1 MRSRHLPSVAT
12 VAHIS
17 ARSTAVP
24 SDAALVASARAG
36 EAWAREALFRR
47 HARLANGLA
56 FRLLGRDQEVDDVVQ
71 DAYVAVLDG
80 LHRLDDPQAFAS
92 FLASIVVRRVRRVL
106 RRRRL
111 ARSLGLMPPA
121 VPIDPTGF
129 IASTAPPD
137 AMAELR
143 SIYAVVEALPTDERL
158 ALLLRRVEGLPLEEV
173 ARLCGCSLATVKRRI
188 AAAEAK
194 LAKEQEPPSDAP
206 SRVERTGT

>member
-1 MRSRHLPSVAT
+1 MAT

-17 ARSTAVP
+17 ARSSAGP
-24 SDAALVASARAG
+24 SDAALVVAAREG

-71 DAYVAVLDG
+71 DAYVTVLDR
-80 LHRLDDPQAFAS
+80 LHRLEDPQAFSS
-92 FLASIVVRRVRRVL
+92 FLASVIVHRVRRVL

-111 ARSLGLMPPA
+111 ARRLGLVPPA

-137 AMAELR
+137 AVAELR
-143 SIYAVVEALPTDERL
+143 SVYAIVDDLPTDERL
-158 ALLLRRVEGLPLEEV
+158 ALLLRRVEGLPLDEV
-173 ARLCGCSLATVKRRI
+173 AELCGCSLATVKRRI
-188 AAAEAK
+188 DKAEEK
-194 LAKEQEPPSDAP
+194 LTRAQTPAS
-206 SRVERTGT
+206 ERPACAEGTGA